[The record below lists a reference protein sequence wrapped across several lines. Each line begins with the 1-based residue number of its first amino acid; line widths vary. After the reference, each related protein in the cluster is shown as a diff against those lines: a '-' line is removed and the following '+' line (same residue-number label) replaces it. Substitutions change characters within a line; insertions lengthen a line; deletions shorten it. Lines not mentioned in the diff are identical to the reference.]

1 MWLGLLE
8 AIQYFLFSVSSCH
21 DLVPDEKF
29 WFFFFKSQ
37 TFQQSEFCSIAKFI
51 LKNGEVLFG
60 KRCPPVRK
68 S

>member
-1 MWLGLLE
+1 MTLYQMKSFG
-8 AIQYFLFSVSSCH
+8 
-21 DLVPDEKF
+21 
-29 WFFFFKSQ
+29 FFFKSQ

-68 S
+68 SWLKQLIFTDA